1 MARCTV
7 ERLMR
12 RQGLRGIRR
21 GKQSY
26 SARSKATPAGTDG
39 HWRIREDRIDD
50 SGVVTLRYNSK
61 MHHIGIGR
69 AHKGVRIRL
78 LIHDRDIRIINPTTG
93 ELLRELTL
101 DTNTDYQPQK
111 PQNALPK
118 ESEL

>member
-1 MARCTV
+1 MIAND
-7 ERLMR
+7 
-12 RQGLRGIRR
+12 
-21 GKQSY
+21 
-26 SARSKATPAGTDG
+26 AGTVSL
-39 HWRIREDRIDD
+39 HIRENLDGGNIRLTVSFHRSTSSGIGVRPDRIDD

-69 AHKGVRIRL
+69 AHKGEHIRL
-78 LIHDRDIRIINPTTG
+78 LIHDRDIRIINPRTG

-101 DTNTDYQPQK
+101 NPAIDYQPQK